1 MIAIWLSYCLIFCR
15 CCYYTFT
22 FFQSL
27 ILEPAFCGS
36 EEAWEIKD
44 FFFFFT
50 SKRGFPGGSVVKN
63 PPANARRSRMR
74 ARSMVQEDPL
84 EQEMATHASILA

>member
-1 MIAIWLSYCLIFCR
+1 MFCR
-15 CCYYTFT
+15 CYYTFT

-44 FFFFFT
+44 FFFFFFFFK

-63 PPANARRSRMR
+63 PPANARRSRMQ
-74 ARSMVQEDPL
+74 ARSMVQEAPL
-84 EQEMATHASILA
+84 EEEMATHSSILA